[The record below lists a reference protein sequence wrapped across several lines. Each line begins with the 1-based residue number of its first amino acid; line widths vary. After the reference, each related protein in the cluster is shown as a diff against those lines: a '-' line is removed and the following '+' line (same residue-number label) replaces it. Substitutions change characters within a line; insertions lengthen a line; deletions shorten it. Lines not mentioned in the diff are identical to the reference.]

1 MISAVLYRGEEGY
14 TGCLIEGHSGW
25 ADAGGDIVCAAVS
38 ILGCTCVNS
47 LESVAGV
54 VPDVTANDEGIL
66 SFKLPPTEGE
76 KQRDAQILMKALKQG
91 LGDLADAYPQNLKLS
106 VKNVSRKIGGNHHDE
121 A

>member
-1 MISAVLYRGEEGY
+1 
-14 TGCLIEGHSGW
+14 
-25 ADAGGDIVCAAVS
+25 
-38 ILGCTCVNS
+38 
-47 LESVAGV
+47 
-54 VPDVTANDEGIL
+54 VTANDEGIL